1 MRTIV
6 GGLGLKRL
14 LWLTPLLSTSTL
26 SFLFDSSTLLMS
38 VSLEKQFVAYLNQ
51 HQRIIH
57 KVCGMY
63 RHDSDDKKDLF
74 QEIVIQLWKA
84 FPNFRQ
90 EAKVSTWIYQIAL
103 NVAISDFRKES
114 RRPQKTSLDDL
125 QIAIPTEPE
134 PDTAEKLQQL
144 YKAIEALSAIEK
156 ALLMLYFEEK
166 NNEEIAEIMG
176 ITPNN
181 VRVKMTRI
189 REKLKNKVSQSA
201 T

>member
-1 MRTIV
+1 
-6 GGLGLKRL
+6 
-14 LWLTPLLSTSTL
+14 
-26 SFLFDSSTLLMS
+26 MS
-38 VSLEKQFVAYLNQ
+38 ESLEKQFVAYLNQ

-63 RHDSDDKKDLF
+63 RHDPDDKKDLF

-125 QIAIPTEPE
+125 QIAIPSEPE

-181 VRVKMTRI
+181 VRVKMTGI

>member
-1 MRTIV
+1 MRAIV
-6 GGLGLKRL
+6 GGFGLKRL